1 MVRPTTPLLA
11 TLFAAALFA
20 ALPVRAE
27 EPEFSFGVL
36 NQRSPTL
43 TAQYWNPIL
52 QYISKKSGVRLRLK
66 MGRTAQ
72 ETSAMTGR
80 GEFDFIYS
88 NHIFTVEN
96 RPAGYRVFARPEEKA
111 VRGQIVVLENAPAH
125 ALHDLEGKDVGFP
138 NPSAF
143 LGYVV
148 PMDAL
153 LRAKVKVN
161 ASFSVNQEGA
171 IGQLKA
177 GRVLAAGVNSEIM
190 RDFARREG
198 FKYRVLWSSP
208 EYLNLPLAAHAAV
221 PPERVKAVRD
231 AFLGMGSDPVGRK
244 ILRESSELVRQRPLP
259 GFVPATDEDYQTVIE
274 FYRTAVIKGA

>member
-1 MVRPTTPLLA
+1 MKSGMLLSIVLSLTILTAQAGERAAPA
-11 TLFAAALFA
+11 TY
-20 ALPVRAE
+20 
-27 EPEFSFGVL
+27 SFGVL

-52 QYISKKSGVRLRLK
+52 QYVSKASGVPLRLK

-80 GEFDFIYS
+80 GEFDFLYS

-96 RPAGYRVFARPEEKA
+96 RRAGYRVFARPDEKP
-111 VRGQIVVLENAPAH
+111 VRGQLVVLDRAPIH
-125 ALHDLEGKDVGFP
+125 SLHDLEGKEVAFP

-153 LRAKVKVN
+153 LRARVKVKPE
-161 ASFSVNQEGA
+161 FSVNQEGA

-177 GRVLAAGVNSEIM
+177 GRVPAAGVHSEIM
-190 RDFARREG
+190 RDFALREG
-198 FKYRVLWSSP
+198 IKYRVLWSSP
-208 EYLNLPLAAHAAV
+208 EYLNLPLAALPSV
-221 PPERVKAVRD
+221 PPDKLKAVRD
-231 AFLGMGSDPVGRK
+231 AFIRMGADPVGRK
-244 ILRESSELVRQRPLP
+244 VLDASSALVRQKRLS
-259 GFVPATDEDYQTVIE
+259 GFVPATDRDYESVVE
-274 FYRTAVIKGA
+274 FYRNAVLKGE